1 MKNKA
6 LEKWERMRD
15 DRVTCTGMK
24 GFQHSGSH
32 VMLKHDSYNWEE
44 IWVLPQYFHVSDQIF
59 HLFFRIQKNLAS
71 ICKNTLNAYDTD
83 LV

>member
-44 IWVLPQYFHVSDQIF
+44 I
-59 HLFFRIQKNLAS
+59 
-71 ICKNTLNAYDTD
+71 
-83 LV
+83 